1 MSCFRDNTKCY
12 TLLVLIYFSIIVD
25 ILSVYNHRK
34 RDILAEFICVFRVIQ
49 LTRTFCILWIHCN
62 KIWQSF
68 IAFIG

>member
-49 LTRTFCILWIHCN
+49 LTRTFCIL
-62 KIWQSF
+62 
-68 IAFIG
+68 